1 MKGILLSGGTGT
13 RLYPVTLAVSKQ
25 LLPVFDKPMIYY
37 SLSLLM
43 FAGIRDILIV
53 TTPQDQDAYRALL
66 GDGSDIGLSI
76 DYAVQPAP
84 DGIAQAFLIAE
95 DFLAGDSCALVLGD
109 NLLYGSGLQRMLWE
123 KAHELQR
130 GARIFTCSVSDPER
144 FAIAALD
151 RSGKPLGIEEKPK
164 NPTSNQA
171 VIGLYYYDNR
181 VTDVARQIKPSAR
194 GELEITAVN
203 QWYLEQGELDVTVLG
218 RGYAWLDAGT
228 HEALVQAGEFV
239 RIVEERQGLKLG
251 CIEEVAYRMG
261 FIGLEQLKALA
272 CRYNSSTYGAYL
284 ARLAAEFD
292 SRDASHAAPARSSVA

>member
-43 FAGIRDILIV
+43 FAGIRDILVI
-53 TTPQDQDAYRALL
+53 TTQQDQAAYRALL
-66 GDGSDIGLSI
+66 GDGSDIGLAI
-76 DYAVQPAP
+76 DYAIQPAP
-84 DGIAQAFLIAE
+84 EGIAQAFLIGE
-95 DFLAGDSCALVLGD
+95 DFLDGDSCALVLGD

-123 KAHELQR
+123 KAHGLQR
-130 GARIFTCSVSDPER
+130 GAMAFSCSVSDPER
-144 FAIAALD
+144 FAIATLD
-151 RSGKPLGIEEKPK
+151 RNGKPVGIEEKPK
-164 NPTSNQA
+164 NPRSNQA

-181 VTDVARQIKPSAR
+181 VVDVARRLKPSAR

-203 QWYLEQGELDVTVLG
+203 QWYLEQGELDVTTLG

-239 RIVEERQGLKLG
+239 RIVEQRQGLKLG

-261 FIGLEQLKALA
+261 FIGLHQLRVLA
-272 CRYNSSTYGAYL
+272 AKYDSSSYGAYL
-284 ARLAAEFD
+284 GNLADEFEARTAPQT
-292 SRDASHAAPARSSVA
+292 ASDRSVA